1 VLAISPAEAAA
12 MMEWLVVVVFLALDL
27 GAVVGALIWLSERR
41 ARAAPERRNRT
52 RRYG

>member
-1 VLAISPAEAAA
+1 
-12 MMEWLVVVVFLALDL
+12 MMEWLVVVVFLTIDL
-27 GAVVGALIWLSERR
+27 GAVIVALIWLSEKR